1 MLLAYVDESGNSGDP
16 LRGATATYTLGCLL
30 MDADA
35 WPDAFDR
42 FVDFRRRLG
51 RQFGIRMRDEVKAN
65 YLLHDKGDLRALAL
79 SRGQRREIYERHM
92 RLAEHLPAQ
101 AFAIVIV
108 KARHRADGPDGIVRR
123 SWTYLAQRLE
133 HACRENSD
141 TLMIIH
147 DEGENDEV
155 RRVLRRARRVMWA
168 GSVHDHDPRYLRLP
182 RLRLVDDPVP
192 RKSHHSYFTQMADLV
207 AYAGYR
213 HAIPPREGAVCPQ
226 AMWGTLGQAIRREVN
241 SLAGKSDGV
250 VVG

>member
-1 MLLAYVDESGNSGDP
+1 MILAYVDESGNSGDP
-16 LRGATATYTLGCLL
+16 SRGATATYTLGCLL
-30 MDADA
+30 IDADT

-42 FVDFRRRLG
+42 FVDFRRQLG

-65 YLLHDKGDLRALAL
+65 YLLHDKGALRALSL
-79 SRGQRREIYERHM
+79 SRGQRTEIYERHF

-108 KARHRADGPDGIVRR
+108 KDRHQADGPDGVVRR

-133 HACRENSD
+133 RACRENND

-155 RRVLRRARRVMWA
+155 RRVLRRARRVLSA
-168 GSVHDHDPRYLRLP
+168 GSAHDSRYLELP

-192 RKSHHSYFTQMADLV
+192 ASPIIRTS
-207 AYAGYR
+207 
-213 HAIPPREGAVCPQ
+213 PRWPIWSPMRDTGTRSLQGRDCMPSGHVGRARPGHPQ
-226 AMWGTLGQAIRREVN
+226 RSQ
-241 SLAGKSDGV
+241 
-250 VVG
+250 

>member
-1 MLLAYVDESGNSGDP
+1 MLLAYVDESGNP

-42 FVDFRRRLG
+42 FVDFRRQLG

-65 YLLHDKGDLRALAL
+65 HLLHDKGALRALAL

-123 SWTYLAQRLE
+123 SWTAGARVPGEQR
-133 HACRENSD
+133 H
-141 TLMIIH
+141 
-147 DEGENDEV
+147 
-155 RRVLRRARRVMWA
+155 
-168 GSVHDHDPRYLRLP
+168 
-182 RLRLVDDPVP
+182 VDD
-192 RKSHHSYFTQMADLV
+192 HSRR
-207 AYAGYR
+207 G
-213 HAIPPREGAVCPQ
+213 RE
-226 AMWGTLGQAIRREVN
+226 R
-241 SLAGKSDGV
+241 
-250 VVG
+250 